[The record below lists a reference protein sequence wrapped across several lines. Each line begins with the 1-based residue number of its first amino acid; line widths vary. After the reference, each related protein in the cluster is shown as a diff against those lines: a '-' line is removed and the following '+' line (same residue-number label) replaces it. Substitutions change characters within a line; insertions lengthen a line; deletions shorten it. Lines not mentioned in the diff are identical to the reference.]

1 MAKGIDIEQ
10 INEKEFRIKDN
21 KIFLLEDH
29 IIYIE
34 AYGEQTDEI
43 AITHLNH
50 NRILVKQFSGKINYL
65 INLNDAGKSFP
76 KARRIWLELSEAE
89 TTNKTALFGMHPVA
103 KLLASFVIGVT
114 KRKNMRFYHSRVE
127 AVNWLKT

>member
-1 MAKGIDIEQ
+1 MAGKAELQQ
-10 INEKEFRIKDN
+10 ISEKEFRVGNN
-21 KIFLLEDH
+21 KVFLLEDD

-43 AITHLNH
+43 AFAHLNH
-50 NRILVKQFSGKINYL
+50 NEILVKQLSGKINYL
-65 INLNDAGKSFP
+65 VNLNDAGKSSP
-76 KARRIWLELSEAE
+76 KARRIWQELSEAE

-114 KRKNMRFYHSRVE
+114 KRKNMRFLNSREE